1 MQFVLLNGLAIIAGS
16 LVGVLL
22 KKGIPEHI
30 NKALMKAMGL
40 VCIYIGISLM
50 LKGKNSIIIIIA
62 IALGTLIGELLDVD
76 SKINSLGARLQSRF
90 TKNSNSKLT
99 EGFVTASV
107 LFCAGGMGVVGALNA
122 GLTGNGDILMAKAV
136 LDFIVSIVFA
146 ATLGIGVGFSS
157 ITLVLY
163 QGIFVLLASF
173 INQFINQAAVGNIS
187 GVGGII
193 IMAIGLNLAL
203 DSKIRATNISL
214 AIFIP
219 IILALF
225 GIV

>member
-1 MQFVLLNGLAIIAGS
+1 MQFVLLNGLAIMIGS
-16 LVGVLL
+16 IIGVLL
-22 KKGIPEHI
+22 KKGIPEEI

-40 VCIYIGISLM
+40 VCIYIGIGLM
-50 LKGKNSIIIIIA
+50 LKGKNSILIIVA
-62 IALGTLIGELLDVD
+62 IGVGTLLGEILNIDGR
-76 SKINSLGARLQSRF
+76 INRLGARIQSRF

-107 LFCAGGMGVVGALNA
+107 LFCAGGMGVVGALNV
-122 GLTGNGDILMAKAV
+122 GLSGNGDILMAKSV
-136 LDFIVSIVFA
+136 LDFIVSIVFS

-157 ITLVLY
+157 ITLILY
-163 QGIFVLLASF
+163 QGIFVLLASILSPF
-173 INQFINQAAVGNIS
+173 MKEAAIGNIS

-193 IMAIGLNLAL
+193 IIAIGFNLAL
-203 DSKIRATNISL
+203 ESKIRATNIAM